1 MAGGGFVEAAATA
14 GPGGGGDGGDSRPR
28 LSSTA
33 RAAAAAAAAAA
44 SRLGRSGPWRRVA
57 GAGEGGVR
65 QGLAAAR
72 AGAPAGPEAAAGRSG
87 PRRLLGWGER
97 AAPAPVPGRREGGQA
112 GVAASP
118 WSGPRGLAREGLPGQ
133 PQNKNRAWGVGRI
146 PKTHRDPL

>member
-1 MAGGGFVEAAATA
+1 M
-14 GPGGGGDGGDSRPR
+14 
-28 LSSTA
+28 
-33 RAAAAAAAAAA
+33 
-44 SRLGRSGPWRRVA
+44 
-57 GAGEGGVR
+57 R

-118 WSGPRGLAREGLPGQ
+118 WSGPRGLAREGLPEQ